1 MQLTL
6 PDTIAVMA
14 KNGDAWAINEL
25 VHMHGRMLSKNA
37 YNAAKSAFSM
47 DASDLFNEAVCEMLL
62 MLRSWRPSSGAS
74 FFSYAYGHL
83 GLRLRRVKDARDMIV
98 SIPAGRAVK
107 DRKTNANALPF
118 TTSLYKPG
126 FEDEELLDEVEA
138 TANQPDMDRADLEA
152 HLQNLINRLPPREAD
167 VIRATHYLDIDQTA
181 LAAKYGV
188 TRQAISQSYRNGMEK
203 LKRMAAR
210 SL

>member
-1 MQLTL
+1 MQLSL
-6 PDTIAVMA
+6 PDTIALMA

-25 VHMHGRMLSKNA
+25 VHMHDRMLKKNA
-37 YNAAKSAFSM
+37 YAAAKSAFSM
-47 DASDLFNEAVCEMLL
+47 DVSDLFNEAVCAMLS
-62 MLRSWRPSSGAS
+62 MLRSWSPTGGSS
-74 FFSYAYGHL
+74 FFTYAYGFMGQH
-83 GLRLRRVKDARDMIV
+83 LRRAKDDRDMIV
-98 SIPAGRAVK
+98 SIPAHRAVK
-107 DRKTNANALPF
+107 DRKSNAGALPL

-126 FEDEELLDEVEA
+126 FEDECMLDEVEA
-138 TANQPDMDRADLEA
+138 TAAQPDPDRANLEA
-152 HLQNLINRLPPREAD
+152 HLQTLIDRLPPREAD
-167 VIRATHYLDIDQTA
+167 VIRATHYLDIDQTE